1 MTNLKAKYQELIKDY
16 MMKKYKYSSVMQVP
30 KLEKIVINS
39 GVGDATKDAKLVES
53 AKNEIE
59 AITGQK
65 AIFTVSKKSIATFR
79 LRENQNIGVKVT
91 LRGERMWNFVEKLV
105 NIALPR
111 TKDFKGIP
119 VNSFDGRGNYT
130 LGIKEQIIFT
140 EVEFDQVKKVRGF
153 DVTFVT
159 SVKNNEE
166 AFDLLTAIKLPF
178 QRKK

>member
-91 LRGERMWNFVEKLV
+91 LRGERM
-105 NIALPR
+105 
-111 TKDFKGIP
+111 
-119 VNSFDGRGNYT
+119 
-130 LGIKEQIIFT
+130 
-140 EVEFDQVKKVRGF
+140 
-153 DVTFVT
+153 
-159 SVKNNEE
+159 
-166 AFDLLTAIKLPF
+166 
-178 QRKK
+178 